1 MNRLHSPAIFQFHYS
16 ISFEERNDSL
26 KSITISKRS
35 KIPIIGITIITIIVN
50 KDVSSKRSFFID
62 ILFAYD
68 VAYGPRTRKR
78 KREKGSVSFSRSGR
92 PPEPPFSNVLSRKRS
107 SNFPIIP
114 ANFFPGEKGKRG
126 KIRRLKTKLFALIVS
141 PYSGKSSSRIR

>member
-1 MNRLHSPAIFQFHYS
+1 MNRLHSPAIFQFHQHYS

-26 KSITISKRS
+26 KSVTISKRS

-78 KREKGSVSFSRSGR
+78 KREKGSVSFSRSGVAHRNRHFRTFFHEKDR
-92 PPEPPFSNVLSRKRS
+92 PIFL
-107 SNFPIIP
+107 
-114 ANFFPGEKGKRG
+114 
-126 KIRRLKTKLFALIVS
+126 
-141 PYSGKSSSRIR
+141 